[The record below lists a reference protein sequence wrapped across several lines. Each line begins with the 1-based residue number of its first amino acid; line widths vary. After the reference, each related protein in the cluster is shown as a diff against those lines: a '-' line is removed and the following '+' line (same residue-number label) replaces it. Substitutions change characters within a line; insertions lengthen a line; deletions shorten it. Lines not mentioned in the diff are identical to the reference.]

1 MSNDPSSVV
10 TRLPK
15 CSATSMKLSIA
26 RFVVSILLLL
36 VATATAAARPTLLVF
51 GDSLSAGYGLP
62 QDTGWVGLLQQ
73 RLQATKSTYRVVNAS
88 VSGETS
94 AGGRIRLAAALKQHQ
109 PRVLILQLGGND
121 GLRGLPVNV
130 FRANMDAM
138 IKSALAAKAKVLLV
152 GIRLPTNYGKSYREK
167 FQLAFEELAQRNR
180 VALVTSLLES
190 VEAQRELFQSDGIH
204 PAKEAQSILLD
215 NVWRQLAPLLEN

>member
-1 MSNDPSSVV
+1 MPIV
-10 TRLPK
+10 
-15 CSATSMKLSIA
+15 
-26 RFVVSILLLL
+26 FVL
-36 VATATAAARPTLLVF
+36 VATVAAGQRPTLLVF

-62 QDTGWVGLLQQ
+62 QDTGWVSLLQQ
-73 RLQATKSTYRVVNAS
+73 RLQTTKSSYRVVNAS

-94 AGGRIRLAAALKQHQ
+94 AGGHVRLAATLKQYQ

-138 IKSALAAKAKVLLV
+138 IKLALAAKAKVLLV

-167 FQLAFEELAQRNR
+167 FQIAFDELAQRNR
-180 VALVTSLLES
+180 IALVTSLLDS
-190 VEAQRELFQSDGIH
+190 VEARRELFQPDGVH
-204 PAKEAQSILLD
+204 PAKEAQPILLD
-215 NVWRQLAPLLEN
+215 NVWRRLAPLLVN

>member
-1 MSNDPSSVV
+1 MPIV
-10 TRLPK
+10 
-15 CSATSMKLSIA
+15 
-26 RFVVSILLLL
+26 FVL
-36 VATATAAARPTLLVF
+36 VATVAAAQRPTLLVF

-62 QDTGWVGLLQQ
+62 QDTGWVSLLQQ
-73 RLQATKSTYRVVNAS
+73 RLQTTKSSYRVVNAS

-94 AGGRIRLAAALKQHQ
+94 AGGHVRLAATLKQYQ

-138 IKSALAAKAKVLLV
+138 IKLALAAKAKVLLV

-167 FQLAFEELAQRNR
+167 FQIAFDELAQRNR
-180 VALVTSLLES
+180 IALVTSLLDS
-190 VEAQRELFQSDGIH
+190 VEARRELFQPDGVH
-204 PAKEAQSILLD
+204 PAKEAQPILLD
-215 NVWRQLAPLLEN
+215 NVWRRLAPLLVN

>member
-1 MSNDPSSVV
+1 
-10 TRLPK
+10 
-15 CSATSMKLSIA
+15 MKLSIA

-36 VATATAAARPTLLVF
+36 VVTATAAAQPTLLVF

-94 AGGRIRLAAALKQHQ
+94 AGGRVRLAAALKQHQ

-130 FRANMDAM
+130 FRVNMDAM

-152 GIRLPTNYGKSYREK
+152 GFRLPTNYGKSYREK
-167 FQLAFEELAQRNR
+167 FRLAFEELAQRNR

-190 VEAQRELFQSDGIH
+190 VEARRELFQPDGIH
-204 PAKEAQSILLD
+204 PAKEAQAILLD

>member
-1 MSNDPSSVV
+1 MPIV
-10 TRLPK
+10 
-15 CSATSMKLSIA
+15 
-26 RFVVSILLLL
+26 FVL
-36 VATATAAARPTLLVF
+36 VATVAAAQRPTLLVF

-62 QDTGWVGLLQQ
+62 QDTGWVSLLQQ
-73 RLQATKSTYRVVNAS
+73 RLQTTKSSYRVVNAS

-94 AGGRIRLAAALKQHQ
+94 AGGHVRLAATLKQYQ

-138 IKSALAAKAKVLLV
+138 INLALAAKAKVLLV

-167 FQLAFEELAQRNR
+167 FQIAFDELAQRNR
-180 VALVTSLLES
+180 IALVTSLLDS
-190 VEAQRELFQSDGIH
+190 VEARRELFQPDGVH
-204 PAKEAQSILLD
+204 PAKEAQPILLD
-215 NVWRQLAPLLEN
+215 NVWRRLAPLLVN

>member
-1 MSNDPSSVV
+1 
-10 TRLPK
+10 
-15 CSATSMKLSIA
+15 MKLSIA

-62 QDTGWVGLLQQ
+62 QDTGWVSLLQQ
-73 RLQATKSTYRVVNAS
+73 RLQETKSTYRVVNAS

-94 AGGRIRLAAALKQHQ
+94 AGGRVRLAAALKQHQ

-130 FRANMDAM
+130 FRVNMDAM

-152 GIRLPTNYGKSYREK
+152 GIRLPTNYGKSYRGK

-190 VEAQRELFQSDGIH
+190 VEAQRELFQPDGIH

-215 NVWRQLAPLLEN
+215 NVWRQLAPLLAN

>member
-1 MSNDPSSVV
+1 M
-10 TRLPK
+10 
-15 CSATSMKLSIA
+15 
-26 RFVVSILLLL
+26 SILLLL
-36 VATATAAARPTLLVF
+36 VATAVAAAQPTLLVF

-62 QDTGWVGLLQQ
+62 QDTGWVSLLQQ
-73 RLQATKSTYRVVNAS
+73 RLQAMKLIYRVVNAS

-94 AGGRIRLAAALKQHQ
+94 AGGRVRLAAALRQHQ

-121 GLRGLPVNV
+121 GLRGLSVSV

-138 IKSALAAKAKVLLV
+138 IKLALAAKAKVLLV

-167 FQLAFEELAQRNR
+167 FQLAFDELARRNR

-190 VEAQRELFQSDGIH
+190 VEARRELFQPDGIH

-215 NVWRQLAPLLEN
+215 NVWRRLAPLLVN